1 MTHFLSRDYWFHW
14 RGWLKAIFVWIVLIA
29 GSLEGARNRFS
40 YEEDQSVVTREIL
53 DSITDLRH
61 EINNHETEI
70 RIFEEKFKSQEE
82 IIDSLRQLLADSLKN
97 FKEILRAQT
106 NTIDSK
112 FSQNENAAKGLTNDL
127 KTHATDV
134 TGILGDYK
142 QRIADLEKALELQ
155 NRNLE
160 NMQAAMKSLTE
171 LLQTKEAEP
180 IAENALN
187 AGKIHRVKAGDS
199 LEKIARLNNT
209 TIKKLKELNNLSG
222 DQIIVGQKL
231 QLPE

>member
-1 MTHFLSRDYWFHW
+1 MTYILSRDYRYHW
-14 RGWLKAIFVWIVLIA
+14 RRWLKAIFVCFLLA
-29 GSLEGARNRFS
+29 GSSLEAARNRFS

-53 DSITDLRH
+53 DSLTDLRH

-112 FSQNENAAKGLTNDL
+112 FSQNENAAQGLTNDL

-142 QRIADLEKALELQ
+142 QRIADLEKTLELQ

-171 LLQTKEAEP
+171 LLQTKEMEP
-180 IAENALN
+180 IAETALN
-187 AGKIHRVKAGDS
+187 GVKIHRVKAGDS

-209 TIKKLKELNNLSG
+209 SIKKLKELNNLSG